1 MIKYFILEN
10 YLRRIENLYW
20 ARNYDPSRTQIEE
33 NSKFSQNGLD
43 HVRGSAKLERLLKE
57 LGRPLDS
64 DDQSMRSIHWILFAC
79 LSDHAPIS
87 IRRILEIGTFDG
99 ETTFVLSKLFPA
111 AEIVTVELPENDPIF
126 RSSYARDDVQT
137 LNDFKTRQSAN
148 LKGENIIH
156 KGINSFFL
164 SGQIKGEFDLIWVD
178 GGHLYPEVAW
188 DICNAYHFSSPGG
201 FIMVDDVITHHRG
214 FRDAYVSPDSHRVL
228 EYVAAR
234 THETPTYFLKRNNAQ
249 WSAVPRRRKFVAML
263 RKTAVSAI
271 SS

>member
-178 GGHLYPEVAW
+178 GGA
-188 DICNAYHFSSPGG
+188 F
-201 FIMVDDVITHHRG
+201 
-214 FRDAYVSPDSHRVL
+214 
-228 EYVAAR
+228 
-234 THETPTYFLKRNNAQ
+234 
-249 WSAVPRRRKFVAML
+249 VPRGRLGYLQCLPFFIARR
-263 RKTAVSAI
+263 I
-271 SS
+271 HHG